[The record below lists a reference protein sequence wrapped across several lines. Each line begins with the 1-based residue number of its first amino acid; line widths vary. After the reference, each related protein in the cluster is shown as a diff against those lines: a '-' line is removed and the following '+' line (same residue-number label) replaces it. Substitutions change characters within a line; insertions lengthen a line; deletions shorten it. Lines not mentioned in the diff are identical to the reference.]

1 MPLIRQGADGPRRRA
16 PGAASIIARA
26 TGRGCAAGCWA
37 PSTFLRVLCRL
48 PNCSGGGRPV
58 AKSPLAA
65 PSRRRWWRCSRI
77 ALRGGQ
83 SGGASRRPR
92 RGQTRYIGP
101 GNDRFH
107 TSTPIGRLF
116 FRIMAALAEFDRE
129 GTLEGLA
136 AARARGRVGG
146 RPPGLTQLQLDQAQ
160 LMYDAGQHTAE
171 EIAATFG
178 VARGTLY
185 RGTWPRTETAATA
198 SWSSTAT
205 PAPRRSTPT
214 TAGTARRAAAPRHNS
229 RPTENGGPSLLPA
242 GPTSRGS
249 STSPTAP
256 SASASATPARTSAA
270 RFASTSSCSPGLS
283 QTQPPAQKPT

>member
-1 MPLIRQGADGPRRRA
+1 VLGSLDLLASALQ
-16 PGAASIIARA
+16 AAELL
-26 TGRGCAAGCWA
+26 W
-37 PSTFLRVLCRL
+37 
-48 PNCSGGGRPV
+48 GGRPV

-146 RPPGLTQLQLDQAQ
+146 RPPGLTQLQL
-160 LMYDAGQHTAE
+160 
-171 EIAATFG
+171 AT
-178 VARGTLY
+178 
-185 RGTWPRTETAATA
+185 
-198 SWSSTAT
+198 
-205 PAPRRSTPT
+205 
-214 TAGTARRAAAPRHNS
+214 
-229 RPTENGGPSLLPA
+229 RPN
-242 GPTSRGS
+242 
-249 STSPTAP
+249 
-256 SASASATPARTSAA
+256 
-270 RFASTSSCSPGLS
+270 
-283 QTQPPAQKPT
+283 